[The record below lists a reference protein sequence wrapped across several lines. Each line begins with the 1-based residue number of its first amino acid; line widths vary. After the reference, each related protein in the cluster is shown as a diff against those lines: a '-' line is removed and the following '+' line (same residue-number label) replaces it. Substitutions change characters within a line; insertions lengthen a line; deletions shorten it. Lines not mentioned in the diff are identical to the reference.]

1 MVNFKYC
8 IWLAVNDNHIWN
20 KITNGFIPH
29 ITIKSD
35 LELDEAVKLYN
46 SIEKKKYEVIL
57 DKIESTSYYNFNAI
71 QYSIYMEGEK
81 IPVLYNDDSH
91 ISFNY
96 RYDKKYTQNE
106 IELFDKKNKIR
117 NGLFNKYILVRCD
130 GDFKTW
136 KNNIMYID
144 NVN

>member
-1 MVNFKYC
+1 
-8 IWLAVNDNHIWN
+8 
-20 KITNGFIPH
+20 
-29 ITIKSD
+29 
-35 LELDEAVKLYN
+35 
-46 SIEKKKYEVIL
+46 
-57 DKIESTSYYNFNAI
+57 
-71 QYSIYMEGEK
+71 MEGEK
-81 IPVLYNDDSH
+81 IPNWYSDNCH

-106 IELFDKKNKIR
+106 IELFDKKNTIK

-136 KNNIMYID
+136 KNNIIYID